1 MTRFPLHGLSGCS
14 GGKWS
19 SRSYEKS
26 ARPHKTQRAGRAK
39 SGREGLKGASM
50 SKPPTRSTEQP
61 PQSPFLSQ
69 KAPDR
74 AVTDVRIL
82 DLRAEIAMSRPRRGG
97 WRLFK
102 QAGPQKSCHA
112 LFVTGALGVRD
123 VSSHF
128 RASACCKKKHA
139 PTRSELHAILIQVC
153 VLLGVGHH
161 HLKGFAWPGGVMD
174 FDLGPPGADQC

>member
-1 MTRFPLHGLSGCS
+1 
-14 GGKWS
+14 
-19 SRSYEKS
+19 
-26 ARPHKTQRAGRAK
+26 
-39 SGREGLKGASM
+39 M
-50 SKPPTRSTEQP
+50 SKPPTCSTEQP

-82 DLRAEIAMSRPRRGG
+82 DLRAEIAMSRPRRVDGACSS
-97 WRLFK
+97 R
-102 QAGPQKSCHA
+102 QARKNPATLSLSQAPSECGTHRPISGRVLVA
-112 LFVTGALGVRD
+112 
-123 VSSHF
+123 
-128 RASACCKKKHA
+128 KKHA

-153 VLLGVGHH
+153 VLLGVGHR